1 MVTLSDIKTYLRI
14 DDSDNDDLL
23 ILLKDTAISQMRNTI
38 TDFDNKYTL
47 SAAST
52 ADFVK
57 IADLCTVI
65 LVAELYD
72 QRIGGGANAIRYSY
86 IAGNML
92 EVLEYYSGDGIEE
105 VEDG

>member
-1 MVTLSDIKTYLRI
+1 MVTLTDIKTYLRI

-23 ILLKDTAISQMRNTI
+23 ILLKETAASQMRNTI
-38 TDFDNKYTL
+38 TDFDKKYNL
-47 SAAST
+47 SAEES

-57 IADLCTVI
+57 IADLCIVI

-72 QRIGGGANAIRYSY
+72 QRIGGGANAVRYSY

-92 EVLEYYSGDGIEE
+92 EVLEYYSGDDIKGG
-105 VEDG
+105 EDG